1 MYFLGIGLVLLVL
14 KYLEVDPVA
23 GWAWWIVLAP
33 FGLAV
38 VWWWWADSSGYTKR
52 KAMERENARKQA
64 RVDRNRQAMGTL
76 GDKKR
81 RG

>member
-23 GWAWWIVLAP
+23 AWSWWVVLAP

-38 VWWWWADSSGYTKR
+38 AWWAWADGSGYTKR
-52 KAMERENARKQA
+52 KAMERENARKQE
-64 RVDRNRQAMGTL
+64 RIDKNRKAIGTL
-76 GDKKR
+76 GSKKR
-81 RG
+81 R